1 MGNVL
6 ALRVLDRFV
15 PVGPHDTGVFSAGD
29 TDFPEADVPL
39 RAGTAP
45 SLPGNAASGDCAGGR
60 RQAPAALRLRDLNQT
75 MAAAAAI
82 SSAISSA
89 ITTTMVTMVLTPP
102 SPPPLV
108 RAIRSRG

>member
-15 PVGPHDTGVFSAGD
+15 PVGPHDIGVFSTGD
-29 TDFPEADVPL
+29 EDSREADMLL

-45 SLPGNAASGDCAGGR
+45 SLPGNAASGDRAGGR

-82 SSAISSA
+82 TSV
-89 ITTTMVTMVLTPP
+89 ITTTAVTMVIAL
-102 SPPPLV
+102 PPPPPPV